1 MKLKGINAFEQH
13 VEKIVLGVAVL
24 GVVGIAAW
32 QFLSAPTFKVGRE
45 NVAPAD
51 VDRLLD
57 RKAQALQTQLRGD
70 STVKIPTDDVPLAG
84 AAFNERLSK
93 SVSPAKSYARS
104 SPSFNGMLVKSGGA
118 AADVWYH
125 EPRFGPLGML
135 GVDQTADALTQD
147 AAKAAAA
154 VSPVVKAE
162 FGTIDGPKDVVWTTP
177 IARID
182 LKAIR
187 EELKRAEPGAQP
199 PRVQVPG
206 VWYQETA
213 FIVDVAFE
221 RQERKADGSWT
232 DPVEVPLFSPRDEEL
247 LFRPRIAAASAEL
260 QDDVFNTLGTTEKQ
274 LEILQPRFYD
284 TVNNAFVAPTL
295 ASGDASAAAAA
306 SDDAGSARKRAQL
319 RTQLEQ
325 KQRQADALRGD
336 ITKLGGPWDDA
347 QEKKLEEEK
356 KREEAERKAAS
367 GGSGSSSGGKA
378 GSGGGGGGLGG
389 AMKKGDTDVKGEA
402 ERERDAKR
410 NRMLRIAKTKQLKKL
425 DGEIAGLEK
434 QLGEAPSAG
443 VKKALPSLA
452 SMEEAVVW
460 GHDLEVRPGGTYRY
474 RCVARI
480 YNPMFGKANQL
491 VKEQAG
497 NAAAFTIATERSG
510 WSPEVAVSPRVRF
523 FVTRAT
529 VGDGALQGGT
539 AQIEVYRFVEGRW
552 RRSEVTAQPGDR
564 IGRVDS
570 RATGKDIDF
579 ATQFFLVDVVDD
591 LESKGKSGSE
601 RRPGVAVVRSMDGDE
616 VQVHVPL
623 RDLEDGE
630 RRRLHEQIDT
640 GTAGKAD
647 APADGKGGDAKPPQG
662 GGKAPGGSGKPGA

>member
-24 GVVGIAAW
+24 GVAGIAAW

-57 RKAQALQTQLRGD
+57 RKAQSLQSQLRGE
-70 STVKIPTDDVPLAG
+70 STVKIPSDDVPLAG
-84 AAFNERLSK
+84 GAFNERMAK
-93 SVSPAKSYARS
+93 PVSPVRSYPRS

-125 EPRFGPLGML
+125 EPRFGPLTML
-135 GVDQTADALTQD
+135 AVDQTADALTQESAKD
-147 AAKAAAA
+147 AAE
-154 VSPVVKAE
+154 VSPAVKAE
-162 FGTIDGPKDVVWTTP
+162 FGAIDGPKDVVWTTP
-177 IARID
+177 VARID

-187 EELKRAEPGAQP
+187 EELKRAEPAAQP
-199 PRVQVPG
+199 PRAQVPG

-213 FIVDVAFE
+213 YIVDVAFE

-232 DPVEVPLFSPRDEEL
+232 DAVEVPVFSPRDEEL
-247 LFRPRIAAASAEL
+247 AFRPRLASASAEL
-260 QDDVFNTLGTTEKQ
+260 QDDVFSTLGSTEKQ
-274 LEILQPRFYD
+274 LAILQPPFYE
-284 TVNNAFVAPTL
+284 TVNGAFVAPTL
-295 ASGDASAAAAA
+295 AAGDVAA
-306 SDDAGSARKRAQL
+306 SGVSDDGGAARKRMQL

-325 KQRQADALRGD
+325 KQRSADALRGD
-336 ITKLGGPWDDA
+336 VTKLGGPWDEA
-347 QEKKLEEEK
+347 QEKKFEEER

-367 GGSGSSSGGKA
+367 GGSGGGSSGGK
-378 GSGGGGGGLGG
+378 SGGGGGLGG
-389 AMKKGDTDVKGEA
+389 AMKKGDTDTKGEA

-425 DGEIAGLEK
+425 DGEIAALEQ

-443 VKKALPSLA
+443 AKKALPSLA

-460 GHDLEVRPGGTYRY
+460 GHDLEVKPGGTYRY

-480 YNPMFGKANQL
+480 YNPLFGKANQL
-491 VKEQAG
+491 VKEQAP
-497 NAAAFTIATERSG
+497 NAAAITIATERSG
-510 WSPEVAVSPRVRF
+510 WSSEVTVSPRVRF

-529 VGDGALQGGT
+529 VGDGALQAGT

-552 RRSEVTAQPGDR
+552 RRSEVLAQPGDR

-570 RATGKDIDF
+570 RSTGKDIDF
-579 ATQFFLVDVVDD
+579 ATEFFLVDVVDD
-591 LESKGKSGSE
+591 LETKGKSGSE
-601 RRPGVAVVRSMDGDE
+601 RRPGIAVVRSLGGEDL
-616 VQVHVPL
+616 QIRVPL
-623 RDLEDGE
+623 RELEDAE
-630 RRRLHEQIDT
+630 RRRLHDQIDT
-640 GTAGKAD
+640 TAAGKD
-647 APADGKGGDAKPPQG
+647 AAAGSADGKPPQG

>member
-1 MKLKGINAFEQH
+1 MKLKGINSFEQH

-24 GVVGIAAW
+24 GVAGIAAW
-32 QFLSAPTFKVGRE
+32 QFLSAPSFKVGRE
-45 NVAPAD
+45 NAAPAD

-84 AAFNERLSK
+84 AAFSERMSK
-93 SVSPAKSYARS
+93 PVSPVRSYPRA
-104 SPSFNGMLVKSGGA
+104 SPSFNGMLVKSAGA

-125 EPRFGPLGML
+125 EARFGPLTML
-135 GVDQTADALTQD
+135 TVDQTADALTQD
-147 AAKAAAA
+147 SAKAAAE
-154 VSPVVKAE
+154 VSPAVKAE

-177 IARID
+177 VARID

-187 EELKRAEPGAQP
+187 DELKRAEPNAQP

-232 DPVEVPLFSPRDEEL
+232 DPVEIPVFSSRDEEL
-247 LFRPRIAAASAEL
+247 AFRSRIAAASAEL
-260 QDDVFNTLGTTEKQ
+260 QEDVFSTLGSTEKQ
-274 LEILQPRFYD
+274 LAILQPPFYE
-284 TVNNAFVAPTL
+284 TVNGAFVAPTL
-295 ASGDASAAAAA
+295 AAGDASAASAAT
-306 SDDAGSARKRAQL
+306 DDGGAARKRMQW
-319 RTQLEQ
+319 RTQLDQ
-325 KQRQADALRGD
+325 KQRTADALRGD
-336 ITKLGGPWDDA
+336 IAKLGGPWDDA
-347 QEKKLEEEK
+347 QEKKLEEER

-367 GGSGSSSGGKA
+367 GGSGGGSSGGK
-378 GSGGGGGGLGG
+378 SGGGGGGLGG
-389 AMKKGDTDVKGEA
+389 AMKKGDTETKGEA

-425 DGEIAGLEK
+425 DGEIAVLEK

-443 VKKALPSLA
+443 TKKAQPTLA

-460 GHDLEVRPGGTYRY
+460 GHDLEVKPGGTYRY
-474 RCVARI
+474 RCVARL
-480 YNPMFGKANQL
+480 YNPLFGKANQL

-497 NAAAFTIATERSG
+497 NAAAFAIATEKSA
-510 WSPEVAVSPRVRF
+510 WSSEVTVSPRVRF

-529 VGDGALQGGT
+529 VGDGGLQGGT

-564 IGRVDS
+564 IGRVDN

-601 RRPGVAVVRSMDGDE
+601 RRPGVAVVRSLDGDE
-616 VQVHVPL
+616 VQVRMPL
-623 RDLEDGE
+623 RELEDVE
-630 RRRLHEQIDT
+630 RRRLHDQIDT
-640 GTAGKAD
+640 TAS
-647 APADGKGGDAKPPQG
+647 GKGGDASDGKPQG
-662 GGKAPGGSGKPGA
+662 GAKSPGGSGKPGS

>member
-24 GVVGIAAW
+24 GVAGIAAW

-45 NVAPAD
+45 NAAPAD

-57 RKAQALQTQLRGD
+57 RKAQTLQSQLRGD
-70 STVKIPTDDVPLAG
+70 STVKIPTDDVPFAG
-84 AAFNERLSK
+84 AAFGERMSK
-93 SVSPAKSYARS
+93 SVSPVRTYARS

-125 EPRFGPLGML
+125 EPRFGALSML
-135 GVDQTADALTQD
+135 AVDQTADALTQD
-147 AAKAAAA
+147 SAKAAAD
-154 VSPVVKAE
+154 VSPAVKAE

-177 IARID
+177 VARID

-187 EELKRAEPGAQP
+187 EELKRAEPNAQP
-199 PRVQVPG
+199 PRAQVPG

-213 FIVDVAFE
+213 YIVDVAFE

-232 DPVEVPLFSPRDEEL
+232 DPVEVPVFSPRDEEL
-247 LFRPRIAAASAEL
+247 AFRSRIASASAEL
-260 QDDVFNTLGTTEKQ
+260 QEDVFSTLGTTEKQ
-274 LEILQPRFYD
+274 LAILQPPFYE
-284 TVNNAFVAPTL
+284 TVNGAFVAPTL
-295 ASGDASAAAAA
+295 GAGESAAAAA
-306 SDDAGSARKRAQL
+306 GADDGGSARKRAQL

-325 KQRQADALRGD
+325 KQRAADALRGD
-336 ITKLGGPWDDA
+336 VTKLGGPWDEA
-347 QEKKLEEEK
+347 QEKKFEEER

-367 GGSGSSSGGKA
+367 GGSSSGGKS

-389 AMKKGDTDVKGEA
+389 AMKKGDTDAKGEA

-425 DGEIAGLEK
+425 DGEIATLEK
-434 QLGEAPSAG
+434 ALGEAPSAG
-443 VKKALPSLA
+443 AAKKVLPSLA

-460 GHDLEVRPGGTYRY
+460 GHDLEVKPGGTYRY
-474 RCVARI
+474 RCVARL
-480 YNPMFGKANQL
+480 YNPLFGKANQL
-491 VKEQAG
+491 VKEQAA
-497 NAAAFTIATERSG
+497 NAAPFTIATEKSG
-510 WSPEVAVSPRVRF
+510 WSSEVTVSPRVRF

-579 ATQFFLVDVVDD
+579 ATQFCLVDVVDD
-591 LESKGKSGSE
+591 LESKGKTGSE
-601 RRPGVAVVRSMDGDE
+601 RRPGVAVVRSLDGDE

-623 RDLEDGE
+623 RDLEDAE

-640 GTAGKAD
+640 AAAGQSTS
-647 APADGKGGDAKPPQG
+647 ADGKSGDGKPPQG
-662 GGKAPGGSGKPGA
+662 GGKAPGGGGKPGA